1 MQDAKS
7 NAALALAALGV
18 VYGDIGTSPLYALST
33 CFNNIAINKI
43 NIFGVCSLIF
53 WSLILVVSTCYLS
66 IFLRA
71 NNDGEGGVL
80 ALLGLFNKN
89 RKAYPTLLFIGILGA
104 GLLISDG
111 MLTPAISVISAVE
124 GLNILSSD
132 LSHAVVPV
140 TIAILATLFFCQR
153 FGTQKIGKTFGP
165 ILLLWFIVIGL
176 IGLRQILRHPDI
188 LMALNPYYAYLFFL
202 HNGFTGFLLLGS
214 IFLCITGAEAMY
226 ADLGQFGAKAI
237 RTSWFSV
244 VLPGLLLCFF
254 GQGAALID
262 HPEAISSPFYLS
274 APTWFHRP
282 LVILSTAATI
292 IASQSIISASYSLTK
307 QGILLGVMPRLR
319 IIQTSI
325 EHTGQIFVPKINIIF
340 AIGTI
345 FLVLFFKSSAAL
357 TNAYGV
363 AINLEMVIMSI
374 LVIYLAYAVWQWSI
388 VKIVRVFAVFMVID
402 LAFLIANGFKVLA
415 GGWLPLLFA
424 LGCLLIMATWRKGMQ
439 LLQKSFQH
447 EPSSPKKPL
456 TAYHQLSDLEAILIT
471 NTYDQNG
478 DCFLNYFEKMGAR
491 PSHWLIVTALVEP
504 VPYISQENRYLLST
518 SPLDIAHLTIHFGFM
533 ETIDIPRRLKE
544 VQRTNLLP
552 FSLNLT
558 QAQYFIEE
566 VALLDH
572 SNQKQSFSFHWQ
584 RHLFKF
590 MFRNTN
596 GSLDRLEFLKLPYER
611 TVIIGAYARL

>member
-80 ALLGLFNKN
+80 ALLGLFNKK

-124 GLNILSSD
+124 GLNILSPD

-153 FGTQKIGKTFGP
+153 FGTQKIGKAFGP

-176 IGLRQILRHPDI
+176 IGLRQILCHPDI

-262 HPEAISSPFYLS
+262 HPEAIASPFYLS

-319 IIQTSI
+319 IIQTSM
-325 EHTGQIFVPKINIIF
+325 EHTGQIFVPKINFIF

-363 AINLEMVIMSI
+363 AINLEMVIMSV

-388 VKIVRVFAVFMVID
+388 AKIVRVFAVFMIID
-402 LAFLIANGFKVLA
+402 LAFLIANGFKVIA

-424 LGCLLIMATWRKGMQ
+424 FVCLLIMSTWRKGMQ
-439 LLQKSFQH
+439 LLQKSFEH
-447 EPSSPKKPL
+447 APSSHHKPV
-456 TAYHQLSDLEAILIT
+456 TAYHQLSDLEAVLIT

-504 VPYISQENRYLLST
+504 VPYISQENRYLLSS
-518 SPLDIAHLTIHFGFM
+518 SPLGIVHLTIHFGFM

-544 VQRTNLLP
+544 VQHISLLP
-552 FSLNLT
+552 FSLNLA

-566 VALLDH
+566 VVLLDH
-572 SNQKQSFSFHWQ
+572 AHQKPSFNFNWQ

-611 TVIIGAYARL
+611 TVIIGAYAKL

>member
-1 MQDAKS
+1 MRDAKS
-7 NAALALAALGV
+7 NSALALTALGV

-33 CFNNIAINKI
+33 CFNNILINKI

-71 NNDGEGGVL
+71 SNDGEGGVL
-80 ALLGLFNKN
+80 ALLGLFNKK
-89 RKAYPTLLFIGILGA
+89 RKAYRWLLFIGILGA

-124 GLNILSSD
+124 GIKILSPELSD
-132 LSHAVVPV
+132 AVVPV
-140 TIAILATLFFCQR
+140 TIAILALLFYCQHL
-153 FGTQKIGKTFGP
+153 GTQKIGKAFGP

-176 IGLRQILRHPDI
+176 IGLRQIVYHPDI
-188 LMALNPYYAYLFFL
+188 LMALNPYYAYLFFQ

-214 IFLCITGAEAMY
+214 IFLCVTGAEAMY

-237 RTSWFSV
+237 RTGWFCV
-244 VLPGLLLCFF
+244 VLPGLLLCFL
-254 GQGAALID
+254 GQGATLID
-262 HPEAISSPFYLS
+262 HPEAIASPFYLS
-274 APTWFHRP
+274 APAWCHRF
-282 LVILSTAATI
+282 LLILATAATI

-319 IIQTSI
+319 VIQTSI

-363 AINLEMVIMSI
+363 AINLEMVIMAI
-374 LVIYLAYAVWQWSI
+374 LVIYLAYAVWHWSI
-388 VKIVRVFAVFMVID
+388 AKICRVFAVFVVID
-402 LAFLIANGFKVLA
+402 VAFLIANGFKIIA
-415 GGWLPLLFA
+415 GGWLPLAFA
-424 LGCLLIMATWRKGMQ
+424 LACLLIMMTWRQGME
-439 LLQKSFQH
+439 LLHKSFKRA
-447 EPSSPKKPL
+447 PSSQHAPATL
-456 TAYHQLSDLEAILIT
+456 YHQLSGLEAILIT

-504 VPYISQENRYLLST
+504 IPYLTPDKRYLLNT
-518 SPLDIAHLTIHFGFM
+518 SPTGIAHLFIHFGFM
-533 ETIDIPRRLKE
+533 EMIDIPRRLTE
-544 VQRTNLLP
+544 VSHAQLLP
-552 FSLNLT
+552 FNLNVL

-566 VALLDH
+566 VALLDKPH
-572 SNQKQSFSFHWQ
+572 QEKAFTFHWQ

-596 GSLDRLEFLKLPYER
+596 GSLDRLEFLKLPYDR
-611 TVIIGAYARL
+611 TIIIGAYAKL